1 MLSKLKT
8 KTMMTQKVDK
18 MTTPTMIS
26 QRRKEERKV
35 KKEVQQICRLDL
47 TVNLKIANSNEG

>member
-18 MTTPTMIS
+18 MTTLTMIS